1 MPEPLASLRR
11 QGSTGTPA
19 QLERLTCLSGDPVRS
34 EVLGPEPG
42 TPIDLPADLGRSDEE
57 LEARLA
63 PDGMLS
69 GPLTPEACAAYLL
82 VRDRERGQEPVASR

>member
-1 MPEPLASLRR
+1 MPEPLASQRPTR
-11 QGSTGTPA
+11 SAGSPA
-19 QLERLTCLSGDPVRS
+19 HLDRLTCLSGDPVRS

-82 VRDRERGQEPVASR
+82 GRDRAQLREPIATR